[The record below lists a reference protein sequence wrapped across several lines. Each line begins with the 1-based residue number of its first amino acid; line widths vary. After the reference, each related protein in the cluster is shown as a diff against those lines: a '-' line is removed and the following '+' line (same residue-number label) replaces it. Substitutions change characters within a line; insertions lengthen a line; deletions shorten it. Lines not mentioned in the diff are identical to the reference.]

1 MNNKTLEELLDNL
14 FISEASPPLTDA
26 VVDAYLTTCDRH
38 QLEDIQDMR
47 IRFVKKSLANLY
59 KAPVKKISEQI
70 SFGSW
75 IKETRKK
82 AHLSQKDISMS
93 VLEDES
99 YINDIENSHIFPW
112 QFNTENIAKLIILFR
127 LHFDALSDLFHTS
140 FAICKNQD
148 KLGIS
153 ARTGKNEN
161 RSKTQDAYR
170 KALEIHF
177 SNKEDFELNDEI
189 RHFLDSLKDELKEK
203 DAINL
208 IT

>member
-1 MNNKTLEELLDNL
+1 MDNKLLEELLDNL
-14 FISEASPPLTDA
+14 FVSEVSPPLTDA
-26 VVDAYLTTCDRH
+26 IVDAYLISCDKHR
-38 QLEDIQDMR
+38 LEDVRDMR
-47 IRFVKKSLANLY
+47 IRFVKKCLANLY
-59 KAPVKKISEQI
+59 KNPVKQISEQI

-82 AHLSQKDISMS
+82 VHLTQKDISMS
-93 VLEDES
+93 VFEDES
-99 YINDIENSHIFPW
+99 FINDIENSHTFPW
-112 QFNTENIAKLIILFR
+112 QSNIENIAKLIILFR
-127 LHFDALSDLFHTS
+127 IHFDALTDLFHTS
-140 FAICKNQD
+140 FAICENQD
-148 KLGIS
+148 KLGVS

-177 SNKEDFELNDEI
+177 SNKENLELNDEI
-189 RHFLDSLKDELKEK
+189 RDFLDSLKDELKEK

>member
-1 MNNKTLEELLDNL
+1 MNNKSLEELLDNL
-14 FISEASPPLTDA
+14 FVSELSPPLTDA
-26 VVDAYLTTCDRH
+26 VVDAYLTACDKH
-38 QLEDIQDMR
+38 PPEGIQAMR
-47 IRFVKKSLANLY
+47 IRFVEKSLANMY
-59 KAPVKKISEQI
+59 KTPVKKIDERI

-82 AHLSQKDISMS
+82 AHLTQKDISMS
-93 VLEDES
+93 VLEDAS
-99 YINDIENSHIFPW
+99 YINDIENSHMFPW
-112 QFNTENIAKLIILFR
+112 QLNTENIARLIILFR
-127 LHFDALSDLFHTS
+127 IHFDALIDLFHTS

-161 RSKTQDAYR
+161 RSKSQDAIR
-170 KALEIHF
+170 KALEIHL
-177 SNKEDFELNDEI
+177 SNREGSKLSDEI
-189 RHFLDSLKDELKEK
+189 QHFLDSLKDELKEK